1 MSNKTLYTAEEAAH
15 WILEEIPDDLSDEV
29 ESSGSDDDD
38 DFVPDALA
46 FSNPIADKSGDEGDE
61 DVAEVVEEDE
71 SSEYT
76 ESSSDEEVE
85 ADALSAASTVDT
97 NITDTNPNYVFRGNV
112 DINIKHFD
120 VEQDR
125 HWDKKGKNQIDT
137 LFASPEDK
145 TWVLISL
152 LCHEA
157 NKLGKAD

>member
-29 ESSGSDDDD
+29 ESSRSDDDD

-76 ESSSDEEVE
+76 ESSSDEEVKV
-85 ADALSAASTVDT
+85 DASTAASTVDT
-97 NITDTNPNYVFRGNV
+97 NITDTNPNDF
-112 DINIKHFD
+112 F
-120 VEQDR
+120 
-125 HWDKKGKNQIDT
+125 
-137 LFASPEDK
+137 
-145 TWVLISL
+145 
-152 LCHEA
+152 
-157 NKLGKAD
+157 